1 MPTNANRTDRTDR
14 IALTEDELREITGY
28 AADCAGRVLHLFEQS
43 LPADRRPREAVEAAR
58 AFADGGRRTQALRM
72 SGFAA
77 FRAAREPAPPA
88 AADAA
93 RAASHAAGAAFLHPL
108 ADAHQVKHI
117 LGAAAHAAR
126 ARELAADGDP
136 TAAAEALAWAREH
149 APAAVTT
156 VLARLPAAPAGG
168 GRVGE
173 YLRGLDRALRAGA
186 DEPRGPGRS

>member
-1 MPTNANRTDRTDR
+1 MPTKPSKTDRADR
-14 IALTEDELREITGY
+14 IELTEDELREITGY
-28 AADCAGRVLHLFEQS
+28 AAGCASRVLHLFEQNM
-43 LPADRRPREAVEAAR
+43 PADPRPREAIEAAR
-58 AFADGGRRTQALRM
+58 AFAGGGRRTQALRL

-77 FRAAREPAPPA
+77 FRAAREAASPA

-126 ARELAADGDP
+126 AQELAADEDH
-136 TAAAEALAWAREH
+136 TAADALAQARAH
-149 APAAVTT
+149 APAAVTA
-156 VLARLPAAPAGG
+156 VLGRLPAAPAGG

-173 YLRGLDRALRAGA
+173 YVRVLDAALR
-186 DEPRGPGRS
+186 E

>member
-1 MPTNANRTDRTDR
+1 MASVSTNSNETDRADR

-28 AADCAGRVLHLFEQS
+28 AADCAGRALHLFEQS
-43 LPADRRPREAVEAAR
+43 RPADPRPREAVEAAR

-77 FRAAREPAPPA
+77 FRAAREPAAPA

-126 ARELAADGDP
+126 ALELAADEDP
-136 TAAAEALAWAREH
+136 TVAADALAWARAH
-149 APAAVTT
+149 APAAVTA
-156 VLARLPAAPAGG
+156 VLGRLPAAPAGG

-173 YLRGLDRALRAGA
+173 YLRGLDGALRA
-186 DEPRGPGRS
+186 